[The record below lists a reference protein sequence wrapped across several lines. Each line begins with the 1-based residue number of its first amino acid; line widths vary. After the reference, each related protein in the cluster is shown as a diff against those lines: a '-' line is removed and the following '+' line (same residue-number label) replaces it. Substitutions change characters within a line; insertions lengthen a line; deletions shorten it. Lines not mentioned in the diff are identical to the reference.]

1 MNGQRLVHSE
11 AFQLKL
17 AGDEITVITNDAS
30 LNTSSVM
37 VSKAEKAVQSIRAM
51 LRDKKK

>member
-1 MNGQRLVHSE
+1 MNGQQMVHSE

-17 AGDEITVITNDAS
+17 MGDEVTVITNDAS
-30 LNTSSVM
+30 LKTSSAM
-37 VSKAEKAVQSIRAM
+37 TSKAEKAVQSIRAM